1 MTLKGD
7 FLGVEDF
14 SGAVK
19 VPWEWIEK
27 GLKDEGVSP
36 CELMLSVAS
45 DICHEAAIAKNN
57 HSSLVIVDS

>member
-27 GLKDEGVSP
+27 GLKDEEVETVK
-36 CELMLSVAS
+36 CTTLSS
-45 DICHEAAIAKNN
+45 EYN
-57 HSSLVIVDS
+57 S

>member
-27 GLKDEGVSP
+27 GLKDEEV
-36 CELMLSVAS
+36 ETVNAQLFQVNITAS
-45 DICHEAAIAKNN
+45 LTKSI
-57 HSSLVIVDS
+57 SSLLNF